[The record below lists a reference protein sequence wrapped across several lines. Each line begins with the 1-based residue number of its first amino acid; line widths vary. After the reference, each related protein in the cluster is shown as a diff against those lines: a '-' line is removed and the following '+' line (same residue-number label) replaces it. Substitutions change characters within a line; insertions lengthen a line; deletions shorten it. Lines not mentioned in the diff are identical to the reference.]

1 MPMLTRKIIITTY
14 ENEIEEMIE
23 EIEEKD
29 KDKL

>member
-1 MPMLTRKIIITTY
+1 MLTRKIIITTY